1 MISRSHAL
9 AGIGYGSLAVA
20 LVGLTAIGP
29 TSGATADRPGS
40 CDLTTELDT
49 AHVCAAATDAAV
61 LTVERDT
68 VQLGAPTVEPM
79 AVLTTEHDTAQ
90 LGATET
96 DQAVIEEE
104 HDTATLTWEVVS

>member
-1 MISRSHAL
+1 VTPRAVAL
-9 AGIGYGSLAVA
+9 EGWGYGALAVA
-20 LVGLTAIGP
+20 LAGWIAVAP
-29 TSGATADRPGS
+29 EPVDVPGS
-40 CDLTTELDT
+40 AVITTERDT

-96 DQAVIEEE
+96 DAVVLTAER
-104 HDTATLTWEVVS
+104 DTCTLTAEVMP

>member
-1 MISRSHAL
+1 MTPRAV
-9 AGIGYGSLAVA
+9 AVEGWGYGALAVA
-20 LVGLTAIGP
+20 LAGWIAVAP
-29 TSGATADRPGS
+29 EPVDVPGS
-40 CDLTTELDT
+40 CDLTTERDT

-96 DQAVIEEE
+96 DQAVIDEE